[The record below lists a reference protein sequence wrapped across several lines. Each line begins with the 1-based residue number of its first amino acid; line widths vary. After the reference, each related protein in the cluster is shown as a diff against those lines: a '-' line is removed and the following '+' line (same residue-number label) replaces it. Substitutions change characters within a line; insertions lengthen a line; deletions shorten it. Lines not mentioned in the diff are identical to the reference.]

1 MKKKLKKLTPMDIF
15 YFFILC
21 LPILDLISS
30 ITRRLTGF
38 SLSLGMIVKGITL
51 LGGVLYVLFKSKSK
65 FKRPAIIFMAMSFI
79 YVLCYFGFKI
89 DLIKLSY
96 LKSEMTYLIKFFF
109 FPVTFF
115 TLLNLYDDYGFDGK
129 KMNKLLLISTLLYIV
144 LIIVPTILG
153 LNFNSYIN
161 DYAGS
166 VGWYYSANEVSTILL
181 LLFPFIYTLIEGKK
195 LILYIIFAL
204 NLYTISLIGTKVT
217 LFGIIIV
224 SIIIFLCA
232 LFYSKKR
239 NYKNALITFLLLAVV
254 VIVMSNNY
262 SAMNLK
268 SALSQDQQQEIEKLK
283 DKIDNEGIE
292 ENAFLMFTRK
302 CFGPLLSHRDVYA
315 VNTYNIFMDNYRPD
329 YIFFGMGF
337 SITDRIDDY
346 YVEKL
351 IEIDVLDTMFHM
363 GFVAVI
369 LWMTPF
375 IYALCIFIKK
385 KVKITV
391 QVFFFTMVI
400 LLTVGISIFAGH
412 VYLAPAVSLY
422 VALYFSYLFESG
434 GCFKTKNG
442 IELKN
447 RITFLNLHLGMGG
460 IETATIESANALSEK
475 YDVEIIACYKMKND
489 QSKNLN
495 KKVGVRYLY
504 DGEPN
509 RDEFLDNL
517 RHLKLFKTFM
527 EGLKSLH
534 ILYLKKY
541 GMIHA
546 IERCD
551 SKIIVSTQWEFS
563 VLLSKYKNPGVVAI
577 AEEHLHHNDRKK
589 YIDVIK
595 NRYQNIDYLFALTTT
610 LQKDYVEFLKGYNTH
625 TKVVHMPN
633 MLAVDEKHKKSPLT
647 KKNLISVG
655 RLTSIKRIDEMISL
669 FAKLKNKDT
678 KLFIIGDGE
687 LKQELQKEVED
698 LNLESRVIFTGFL
711 DKKAQ
716 SKYYLDSCLFLMTSI
731 TEGLPMV
738 LLEANSY
745 GIPAV
750 AYETKSGIQDIIDDG
765 IDGYIIKD
773 RNEEEFIDKVDG
785 LLSDDK
791 LLQKFSKA
799 TSKAVKRYNRESV
812 LKMWSSIIDE
822 HFTK

>member
-1 MKKKLKKLTPMDIF
+1 MDIV

-38 SLSLGMIVKGITL
+38 SLSLGMIVKGIML
-51 LGGVLYVLFKSKSK
+51 LGGVLYVLIKSKSK
-65 FKRPAIIFMAMSFI
+65 FKKPTLIFLGISFI
-79 YVLCYFGFKI
+79 YVLCYFVFKI
-89 DLIKLSY
+89 DLLNLQCFKNEI
-96 LKSEMTYLIKFFF
+96 TYLVKFFF

-115 TLLNLYDDYGFDGK
+115 TLLNLYDEYGFDGK
-129 KMNKLLLISTLLYIV
+129 KMNKLLLISTIMYIV
-144 LIIVPTILG
+144 LIIAPTLLG

-181 LLFPFIYTLIEGKK
+181 LLFPFIYTLIEDKK
-195 LILYIIFAL
+195 IILFIVFAL

-232 LFYSKKR
+232 LFYSKKQ
-239 NYKNALITFLLLAVV
+239 NYKNALITFLLLAIV

-262 SAMNLK
+262 STMNLK

-283 DKIDNEGIE
+283 DKIENDEIE
-292 ENAFLMFTRK
+292 EDAFLAFTRK

-315 VNTYNIFMDNYRPD
+315 VNTYKLFMDNYRPD
-329 YIFFGMGF
+329 YILFGMGF
-337 SITDRIDDY
+337 STTDRIDDY

-351 IEIDVLDTMFHM
+351 IEIDILDTVFHM
-363 GFVAVI
+363 GFIAVV

-375 IYALCIFIKK
+375 VYTLYIFIKK
-385 KVKITV
+385 KGKITV

-400 LLTVGISIFAGH
+400 LLTVGISTFAGH

-422 VALYFSYLFESG
+422 VVLYFCYLFNDI
-434 GCFKTKNG
+434 GCFENKNE
-442 IELKN
+442 IELKD
-447 RITFLNLHLGMGG
+447 RLTFLNLHLGMGG
-460 IETATIESANALSEK
+460 IETATIESANALREK

-495 KKVGVRYLY
+495 KKVRVHYLY

-517 RHLKLFKTFM
+517 RHLRLFRTFM
-527 EGLKSLH
+527 EGLKSIH

-546 IERCD
+546 IEKSD

-563 VLLSKYKNPGVVAI
+563 VLLSKYKNPGVIAI
-577 AEEHLHHNDRKK
+577 AQEHLHHNSKEK
-589 YIDVIK
+589 YINIIK
-595 NRYQNIDYLFALTTT
+595 NRYQNIDFLFALTTT
-610 LQKDYVEFLKGYNTH
+610 LQKDYEDFLKGHNDH
-625 TKVVHMPN
+625 TKVVHIPN
-633 MLAVDEKHKKSPLT
+633 MLAVDNKHKKSSLT

-655 RLTSIKRIDEMISL
+655 RLTSIKKIDEMISL
-669 FAKLKNKDT
+669 FAKLKNKDA

-716 SKYYLDSCLFLMTSI
+716 SKYYLDSCIFLMTSI

-765 IDGYIIKD
+765 KDGYIIKD
-773 RNEEEFIDKVDG
+773 RNEEEFIDKVDK

-791 LLQKFSKA
+791 LLQKFSKETA
-799 TSKAVKRYNRESV
+799 KAVKRYNRETV
-812 LKMWSSIIDE
+812 LEMWSSIVDE
-822 HFTK
+822 HFIK